1 VSAPASW
8 RALAAAGVLGIN
20 RRNRDYVLA
29 CNPRRLYPRV
39 DDKLETKRLAQA
51 AGIAVPDLYGVV
63 SIYRQVRELP
73 ALLAGREDFVIKPA
87 GGSGG
92 SGVLVVTGRAGA
104 SFRTAGG
111 DLASPEDLAFHVS
124 NVLSGAYSLGGH
136 PDRAMVEYRV
146 RFDPVF
152 ERISFQGVPDLR
164 FIVYLGVPVMAMV
177 RLPTRASQ
185 GKANLHQGAIGAGI
199 ELPTGR
205 TGTAVWRDSVVS
217 KHPDTGQDVTGV
229 QVPHWE
235 QLLGLAASCTELVGL
250 GYLGVDLVLDRER
263 GPLMLE
269 LNARPGLQVQIANRA
284 GLLPRLRL
292 VERKRRRLQRLE
304 DRVAFARGELG
315 RGVG

>member
-1 VSAPASW
+1 
-8 RALAAAGVLGIN
+8 
-20 RRNRDYVLA
+20 
-29 CNPRRLYPRV
+29 
-39 DDKLETKRLAQA
+39 
-51 AGIAVPDLYGVV
+51 
-63 SIYRQVRELP
+63 
-73 ALLAGREDFVIKPA
+73 
-87 GGSGG
+87 
-92 SGVLVVTGRAGA
+92 
-104 SFRTAGG
+104 
-111 DLASPEDLAFHVS
+111 
-124 NVLSGAYSLGGH
+124 
-136 PDRAMVEYRV
+136 V